1 MLLVMANKQD
11 LPNAM
16 STQERRAKHSLCG
29 CRGAPGAGVP
39 GAGAKA
45 GPQQPGEISEEM
57 ARAGRTRSAP
67 CSAPFSAYGAS

>member
-16 STQERRAKHSLCG
+16 STQEPHGATVPGQLRSWAAAGRNGISL
-29 CRGAPGAGVP
+29 P

-57 ARAGRTRSAP
+57 ARAGRLRDAREW
-67 CSAPFSAYGAS
+67 G